1 MEGGEYVNPFV
12 AVHRKVK
19 ALRDRAIET
28 NQSDA
33 ELRENELVREVKKIL
48 DKEIR
53 S

>member
-1 MEGGEYVNPFV
+1 MEDQGYINRFV
-12 AVHRKVK
+12 AVYEKVK
-19 ALRDRAIET
+19 ALKDRLGEA
-28 NQSDA
+28 NKSDA